1 MNADLYQPLE
11 QESRTDRVV
20 NALMGMVTSG
30 RLASGDFLP
39 SEPELCKLLGVSRP
53 TVRQALRTLEARG
66 LVVPKHGVG
75 VQVTDR
81 TREVAIDAMELM
93 LLRRGSGP
101 QDLLEVRLMLECHG
115 AALAATRATDADIHA
130 LSESL
135 NFMARQVSTIDQY
148 VAADLSFHLHLAGAS
163 KNAVLVSL
171 VHAIR
176 DLLLDTIRATYA
188 ADGRTERRLQDHSRV
203 LDAIVAHDA
212 DAADAAMRAHL
223 RSTEEMLNQLGLL
236 QPSDEHEVTSA
247 SVA

>member
-11 QESRTDRVV
+11 QESRTNRVV
-20 NALMGMVTSG
+20 NALMSMVTSG
-30 RLASGDFLP
+30 RVASGDFLP
-39 SEPELCKLLGVSRP
+39 SEPELCKMLGVSRP

-66 LVVPKHGVG
+66 LVVPKHGIG

-81 TREVAIDAMELM
+81 TREAAIDAMGLM

-101 QDLLEVRLMLECHG
+101 RDLLEVRLMLECQG
-115 AALAATRATDADIHA
+115 AALAATRATDDDIHA
-130 LSESL
+130 LSESI
-135 NFMARQVSTIDQY
+135 NSMARQVSTIEQY
-148 VAADLSFHLHLAGAS
+148 VTADLSFHLHLAEAS

-176 DLLLDTIRATYA
+176 GLLLDTIRATYA
-188 ADGRTERRLQDHSRV
+188 ADGRTERRLHDHSRV
-203 LDAIVAHDA
+203 LDAIVVRDA

-223 RSTEEMLNQLGLL
+223 RSTEDMLDQLGLL
-236 QPSDEHEVTSA
+236 RMSDEHESK